1 MFKHSRTYYLR
12 QAKNISEQ
20 EKNWE
25 IEKDNLTRINNLK
38 KEKQE
43 FKTSSKKISAS
54 KILMAFLFLNCTGI
68 ELYTGYIIN
77 KMFSYG
83 MVPDFSPLLALIG
96 AVVGEVVALAVY
108 FIKSAK
114 ENTQGGIVY
123 QSMMNDFEISQMQSN
138 DEDTAAG

>member
-1 MFKHSRTYYLR
+1 MFKHSRAYYLR
-12 QAKNISEQ
+12 QARNISEQ

-25 IEKDNLTRINNLK
+25 VEKDNLTRINNLK

-43 FKTSSKKISAS
+43 FKTSSKKISTS
-54 KILMAFLFLNCTGI
+54 KILIAFLFLNCTGI

-77 KMFSYG
+77 KMFAYG

-108 FIKSAK
+108 FIKSTK

-123 QSMMNDFEISQMQSN
+123 QSMMNDFEISQTQSN
-138 DEDTAAG
+138 DEDIAAG

>member
-1 MFKHSRTYYLR
+1 MFKHSRAYYLR
-12 QAKNISEQ
+12 QARNISEQ

-25 IEKDNLTRINNLK
+25 VEKDNLTRISNLK

-43 FKTSSKKISAS
+43 FKTSNKKISTS
-54 KILMAFLFLNCTGI
+54 KILIAFLFLNCTGI

-77 KMFSYG
+77 KMFAYG

-108 FIKSAK
+108 FIKSTK

-123 QSMMNDFEISQMQSN
+123 QSMMNNFEISQTQSN
-138 DEDTAAG
+138 DEDIAAG